1 LVFERERGIW
11 PFRAIPA
18 VSRPAA
24 RSRKWGKGTGHSG
37 VRAICKTLYAIR
49 IKGFSATPKDE
60 APGSYAE
67 GFKTLESA
75 EPS

>member
-1 LVFERERGIW
+1 MV
-11 PFRAIPA
+11 IPA
-18 VSRPAA
+18 VGRPAVK
-24 RSRKWGKGTGHSG
+24 SRKWGKGTGHSG
-37 VRAICKTLYAIR
+37 VRAIRKTLYAIR
-49 IKGFSATPKDE
+49 IKGISAPPKCE